1 MAEGAEVALAEN
13 GEQGVQAVFAAE
25 GAFDAVLMDLQMP
38 VMDGLTATAR
48 IRERF
53 DRKALP
59 IIAMTANAMAS
70 DRQACLDAG
79 MNSHVGKPFELAD
92 LVSAL
97 LSHTGRAPEQ
107 RPVPAAAEVS
117 LPADVL
123 EQAQRSGIEITEAI
137 RRLGGNAS
145 VYGRM
150 LRSFMGDL
158 PDMLRGLES
167 FAAEADR
174 PEVLMSLHTLK
185 GLTSM
190 LGARELCDRVTAAY
204 RVFESDAPRDEAAEA
219 LRGLQAE
226 AALFMSAAAPLLD
239 RLDDPARAVP
249 TRTAL
254 PAGAQAKLLVDL
266 LALLLASDMRALEL
280 FDRLRENPGV
290 VDLAGLTAL
299 QASIG
304 ALDFDRAAVACRQ
317 LLAGV
322 NS

>member
-1 MAEGAEVALAEN
+1 
-13 GEQGVQAVFAAE
+13 
-25 GAFDAVLMDLQMP
+25 MDLQMP
-38 VMDGLTATAR
+38 VMDGLMATAR

-53 DRKALP
+53 DRQALP

-70 DRQACLDAG
+70 DRQACLEAG

-97 LSHTGRAPEQ
+97 LRHTGREPDQHAA
-107 RPVPAAAEVS
+107 PAAAEVN
-117 LPADVL
+117 LPLQVL
-123 EQAQRSGIEITEAI
+123 EQARLGGIEVAEAI
-137 RRLGGNAS
+137 RRLGGNQP

-150 LRSFMGDL
+150 LRGFMADL
-158 PDMLRGLES
+158 PGMLKGLES
-167 FAAEADR
+167 FAAEADG

-185 GLTSM
+185 GLTAM
-190 LGARELCDRVTAAY
+190 LGARELCDRVTAAH
-204 RVFESDAPRDEAAEA
+204 RVFESGEPREDEAGA
-219 LRGLQAE
+219 LRALQAE
-226 AALFMSAAAPLLD
+226 AALFMSAATPLLD
-239 RLDDPARAVP
+239 MLDGPARAAP
-249 TRTAL
+249 ARTAL
-254 PAGAQAKLLVDL
+254 SADAQAKLLADL

-290 VDLAGLTAL
+290 VDPAGLTAL

-317 LLAGV
+317 LLAEV